1 MHHGGFFRH
10 LLNYSTF
17 RILSRIG
24 AIQIHLTHHQHRIFN
39 DRFLLVHMT
48 NLSEYRNGGREE
60 EILFTLDLNGN
71 FIFINRA
78 GEIVSGYSREEALRM
93 NVAELLP
100 SESMGMIL
108 EQLRSALTEPFGMVY
123 ELEILTKNGMRVVLE
138 TSAKVVFRD
147 KTPAIEGIAL
157 VTHRSSNHPLRCLDP
172 QFDFG
177 LFR

>member
-1 MHHGGFFRH
+1 MA
-10 LLNYSTF
+10 Y
-17 RILSRIG
+17 
-24 AIQIHLTHHQHRIFN
+24 
-39 DRFLLVHMT
+39 
-48 NLSEYRNGGREE
+48 LSEYRNGDLREG

-108 EQLRSALTEPFGMVY
+108 EQLSSALTEPFGRVY
-123 ELEILTKNGMRVVLE
+123 EVEIRTKNGLRVVLE
-138 TSAKVVFRD
+138 TSAQVVFRSD
-147 KTPAIEGIAL
+147 ETPAIEGIAM
-157 VTHRSSNHPLRCLDP
+157 VAHRSSNHPLRCLDP